1 MRRTKYSPKQI
12 KKIMIAGMSV
22 YLLLAFANIILI
34 PGIQKHTLPG
44 LLIIFAEIVTGIV
57 YFSVFYRR
65 IYLPNL
71 RLKRLIKELDHGQVR
86 ADDDMIQEI
95 VNIISSLDSIALKEK
110 NAEMLE
116 KNAEINNLQD
126 QTNPHFLYNTLAVI
140 RGEALLKGEEKIAG
154 MTLSLAN
161 YFRYNISRKE
171 PFVYLKDELK
181 NSMNYFN
188 IQKTRF
194 GDKIS
199 CEILYHDIEEDQVS
213 NCYIPKLILQPVIE
227 NAIYH
232 GLEMKMG
239 EGKITIHITATESSL
254 KINVADD
261 GLGMTQEKADEL
273 NRDRDYRNEES
284 MSKEDAR
291 RHNGVAVKNIRK
303 RLKLYWGERA
313 YMVVVSEL
321 GVGTQVHMS
330 MPLLYQIEEYMN

>member
-1 MRRTKYSPKQI
+1 MQRRKYSS
-12 KKIMIAGMSV
+12 KKMKKFMITGMV
-22 YLLLAFANIILI
+22 VWLLLMSGNIILVICI
-34 PGIQKHTLPG
+34 PKHTLLDILMILSELVIG
-44 LLIIFAEIVTGIV
+44 II
-57 YFSVFYRR
+57 YFFWFYRD

-71 RLKRLIKELDHGQVR
+71 RLTWQIKELNHGQMK
-86 ADDDMIQEI
+86 DDDMIQEI
-95 VNIISSLDSIALKEK
+95 VSIISSLDSIALKEK
-110 NAEMLE
+110 NAEILE

-126 QTNPHFLYNTLAVI
+126 QINPHFLYNTLEVI
-140 RGEALLKGEEKIAG
+140 RGEALLNGEEKIAG

-171 PFVYLKDELK
+171 TFVYLKDELK
-181 NSMNYFN
+181 NGMNYFN

-199 CEILYHDIEEDQVS
+199 CEIIYHDIEESLVS

-239 EGKITIHITATESSL
+239 AGKITIHITATKSSL

-261 GLGMTQEKADEL
+261 GMGMTQEKVDEFNCDL
-273 NRDRDYRNEES
+273 DDRNEDNLSRENT
-284 MSKEDAR
+284 K

-303 RLKLYWGERA
+303 RLKLYWEEKA

-321 GVGTQVHMS
+321 GVGTQVHIS
-330 MPLLYQIEEYMN
+330 MPLIYQIEEYMN